1 MTNEPLR
8 RRAHAIVPRSLLAY
22 ASIGIGMG
30 VIPVSV
36 STISVGCGPPS
47 PGVEPAIVDVDTGAD
62 ASTSDVSIGIDPAMR
77 VEASTDDDA
86 GTDSGDPGDSGADAV
101 VDP

>member
-1 MTNEPLR
+1 
-8 RRAHAIVPRSLLAY
+8 
-22 ASIGIGMG
+22 MG

-86 GTDSGDPGDSGADAV
+86 STSDVSIGIDPAMRVEASTDDDAGTDSGDPGDSGADAV